1 MENAPHVVIDTNVI
15 FSGLRSKHG
24 ASFQVIS
31 LLGSGRFEIHLSV
44 PLVLEH
50 EEVLSGHKREL
61 DLTTEDI
68 NDFLNYLCEI
78 AYLHDIH
85 FLWRPLLKDPDDE
98 MILEL
103 AVSAGCSRIVT
114 YNKSDFDGVD
124 PFGIELVTAKEEL
137 LEQIG
142 ALP

>member
-1 MENAPHVVIDTNVI
+1 MDHAPHVVLDTNVLY
-15 FSGLRSKHG
+15 SGLRSQRG

-50 EEVLSGHKREL
+50 EEVLSGNRREL
-61 DLTTEDI
+61 GLTDAGI

-103 AVSAGCSRIVT
+103 AVAAGCSLIVT
-114 YNKSDFDGVD
+114 YNKSDFTGVET
-124 PFGIELVTAKEEL
+124 FGIELVTAKEL

>member
-1 MENAPHVVIDTNVI
+1 MENAPHVVIDTNVL
-15 FSGLRSKHG
+15 FSGLRSKRG

-50 EEVLSGHKREL
+50 EEVLTDHKRAL
-61 DLTTEDI
+61 DLTDEDI
-68 NDFLNYLCEI
+68 DDFLNYLCEI
-78 AYLHDIH
+78 AHLHDIH

-103 AVSAGCSRIVT
+103 AVAAGCSKILT
-114 YNKSDFDGVD
+114 YNKGDFSGVEA
-124 PFGIELVTAKEEL
+124 FGIELVTAKEL

>member
-15 FSGLRSKHG
+15 FSGLRSKRG

-50 EEVLSGHKREL
+50 EEVLSDHKREL
-61 DLTTEDI
+61 DLTDEDI
-68 NDFLNYLCEI
+68 DDFLNYLCKI
-78 AYLHDIH
+78 AHLHDIH

-103 AVSAGCSRIVT
+103 AVAAGCSRIVT
-114 YNKSDFDGVD
+114 YNKSDFSGVESL
-124 PFGIELVTAKEEL
+124 GIELLTAKEL